1 MPGADGVIY
10 ERMGAA
16 VVPQHFYTSTTGKK
30 AVMAASGCILFLF
43 VVGHLI
49 GNLQI
54 YEGPEK
60 LNRYAV
66 LLRSMP
72 ALLWAVRVVLLAMVL
87 LHIWTSVQL
96 AACNMGARPVGYRKK
111 KATGS
116 SYASRTMYWSGP
128 IILAFVIYHLLDF
141 TFGKVNPH
149 FEPGD
154 VYGNVVASFQVIPVA
169 AFYILAMLLLCLHLY
184 HGLWSMFQSLGIAH
198 PRYTPMLRRGAAV
211 AATLIAV
218 GNISIPVAV
227 LAGWVR

>member
-1 MPGADGVIY
+1 
-10 ERMGAA
+10 MGSA
-16 VVPQHFYTSTTGKK
+16 VVPQKFYSSTTGKK
-30 AVMAASGCILFLF
+30 AAMAVSGCILFLF

-54 YEGPEK
+54 YEGPDQ

-66 LLRSMP
+66 LLRTEP
-72 ALLWAVRVVLLAMVL
+72 PLLWAVRIVLLAMLL
-87 LHIWTSVQL
+87 LHIWSSVQL
-96 AACNMGARPVGYRKK
+96 AARNLSARPEGYVQK

-149 FEPGD
+149 FEPGN

-169 AFYILAMLLLCLHLY
+169 AFYIIAMLLLCLHLY

-198 PRYTPMLRRGAAV
+198 PRWTPLLRRSAAV
-211 AATLIAV
+211 VAMLIAA

-227 LAGWVR
+227 LAGLVR

>member
-1 MPGADGVIY
+1 
-10 ERMGAA
+10 MGTA
-16 VVPQHFYTSTTGKK
+16 VVQEHFYTSTTGKK
-30 AVMAASGCILFLF
+30 AAMAVSGCILFLF
-43 VVGHLI
+43 VLGHLI

-66 LLRSMP
+66 LLRAEP
-72 ALLWAVRVVLLAMVL
+72 PLLWAVRLVLLGMVL
-87 LHIWTSVQL
+87 LHIWASMQL
-96 AACNMGARPVGYRKK
+96 AARNIGARPVGYRMK

-149 FEPGD
+149 YEPGN

-169 AFYILAMLLLCLHLY
+169 AFYIIAMLLLCLHLY

-198 PRYTPMLRRGAAV
+198 PRWTPMLRKGAAV
-211 AATLIAV
+211 VATLIAI

-227 LAGWVR
+227 LSGWIR

>member
-1 MPGADGVIY
+1 M
-10 ERMGAA
+10 MA
-16 VVPQHFYTSTTGKK
+16 V
-30 AVMAASGCILFLF
+30 SGCILFLF

-72 ALLWAVRVVLLAMVL
+72 ALLWSVRTVLLAMVL
-87 LHIWTSVQL
+87 LHIWSSVQL
-96 AACNMGARPVGYRKK
+96 AARNIGARPQGYLKK

-149 FEPGD
+149 FEPGN
-154 VYGNVVASFQVIPVA
+154 VYGNVVASFQLIPVA

-198 PRYTPMLRRGAAV
+198 PRYTPLLRRGAAV
-211 AATLIAV
+211 VAIVIAA
-218 GNISIPVAV
+218 GNISIPMAV
-227 LAGWVR
+227 LAGWVK

>member
-1 MPGADGVIY
+1 M
-10 ERMGAA
+10 A
-16 VVPQHFYTSTTGKK
+16 V
-30 AVMAASGCILFLF
+30 SGCILFLF

-54 YEGPEK
+54 YEGPDQ

-66 LLRSMP
+66 LLRTEP
-72 ALLWAVRVVLLAMVL
+72 PLLWAVRIVLLAMLL
-87 LHIWTSVQL
+87 LHIWSSVQL
-96 AACNMGARPVGYRKK
+96 AARNISARPERYVEK

-149 FEPGD
+149 FEPGN

-169 AFYILAMLLLCLHLY
+169 AFYIIAMLLLCLHLY

-198 PRYTPMLRRGAAV
+198 PRWTPLLRRSAAV
-211 AATLIAV
+211 VAMLIAA

-227 LAGWVR
+227 LAGLVR

>member
-1 MPGADGVIY
+1 M
-10 ERMGAA
+10 A
-16 VVPQHFYTSTTGKK
+16 V
-30 AVMAASGCILFLF
+30 SGCILFLF
-43 VVGHLI
+43 VLGHLI

-54 YEGPEK
+54 YEGPER
-60 LNRYAV
+60 LNQYAV
-66 LLRSMP
+66 LLRIEP
-72 ALLWAVRVVLLAMVL
+72 PLLWTVRVVLLAMVL
-87 LHIWTSVQL
+87 LHIWSAVQL
-96 AACNMGARPVGYRKK
+96 AARNVTARPVGYQKK

-149 FEPGD
+149 YEPGN

-169 AFYILAMLLLCLHLY
+169 VFYIIAMLLLCLHLY

-198 PRYTPMLRRGAAV
+198 PRYTPLLRKGAAV
-211 AATLIAV
+211 VATLIAV

-227 LAGWVR
+227 LSGWVR

>member
-1 MPGADGVIY
+1 M
-10 ERMGAA
+10 A
-16 VVPQHFYTSTTGKK
+16 V
-30 AVMAASGCILFLF
+30 SGCILFLF
-43 VVGHLI
+43 VLGHLI

-54 YEGPEK
+54 YEGPDQ

-66 LLRSMP
+66 LLRTEPS
-72 ALLWAVRVVLLAMVL
+72 LLWTVRIVLLAMVL
-87 LHIWTSVQL
+87 LHIWSSVQL
-96 AACNMGARPVGYRKK
+96 AARNISARPVGYRKK
-111 KATGS
+111 QATGS

-149 FEPGD
+149 YEPGN

-169 AFYILAMLLLCLHLY
+169 VFYIIAMLLLCLHLY

-211 AATLIAV
+211 VATLIAV

-227 LAGWVR
+227 LSGLIQ

>member
-1 MPGADGVIY
+1 MNATTVGPVG
-10 ERMGAA
+10 RLQ
-16 VVPQHFYTSTTGKK
+16 QHFYASTAGKK
-30 AVMAASGCILFLF
+30 AAMAISGFILFGF
-43 VVGHLI
+43 VVAHLI

-66 LLRSMP
+66 LLRTEP
-72 ALLWAVRVVLLAMVL
+72 ALLWAARLVLLAMVL
-87 LHIWTSVQL
+87 LHIWSSVQL
-96 AACNMGARPVGYRKK
+96 AVRNSGARPVGYKMK
-111 KATGS
+111 KATSS

-141 TFGKVNPH
+141 TFGAVNPH
-149 FEPGD
+149 YQPGN

-169 AFYILAMLLLCLHLY
+169 AFYIIAMLLLCLHLY

-198 PRYTPMLRRGAAV
+198 PRYTPMLRKAAGLV
-211 AATLIAV
+211 ATLIAL

-227 LAGWVR
+227 LSGLIR

>member
-1 MPGADGVIY
+1 
-10 ERMGAA
+10 MGSA
-16 VVPQHFYTSTTGKK
+16 VVQEHFYTSTTGKK
-30 AVMAASGCILFLF
+30 AAMAVSGCILFLF
-43 VVGHLI
+43 VVAHLI

-54 YEGPEK
+54 YEGQDK

-66 LLRSMP
+66 LLRAEP
-72 ALLWAVRVVLLAMVL
+72 ALLWAARIVLLGML
-87 LHIWTSVQL
+87 LVHIWSAIQL
-96 AACNMGARPVGYRKK
+96 AARNIGARPVGYRKK
-111 KATGS
+111 KAAGS

-141 TFGKVNPH
+141 TFGLVNPH
-149 FEPGD
+149 YQPGN
-154 VYGNVVASFQVIPVA
+154 VYGNVVASFQLIPVA
-169 AFYILAMLLLCLHLY
+169 MFYIIAMLLLCLHLY

-211 AATLIAV
+211 VAALIAA

>member
-1 MPGADGVIY
+1 M
-10 ERMGAA
+10 A
-16 VVPQHFYTSTTGKK
+16 V
-30 AVMAASGCILFLF
+30 SGCILFLF

-60 LNRYAV
+60 LNRYAA

-72 ALLWAVRVVLLAMVL
+72 ALLWGVRTVLLAMVL
-87 LHIWTSVQL
+87 LHIWSSVQL
-96 AACNMGARPVGYRKK
+96 AGRNIAARPVGYRMK

-141 TFGKVNPH
+141 TFGRVNPH
-149 FEPGD
+149 FQPGN
-154 VYGNVVASFQVIPVA
+154 VYGNVVASFQLIPVA
-169 AFYILAMLLLCLHLY
+169 VFYIIAMLLLCLHLY

-198 PRYTPMLRRGAAV
+198 PRYTPMLRKGAAV
-211 AATLIAV
+211 LATLIAA
-218 GNISIPVAV
+218 GNISIPLAV
-227 LAGWVR
+227 LAGWVK

>member
-1 MPGADGVIY
+1 
-10 ERMGAA
+10 MGITA
-16 VVPQHFYTSTTGKK
+16 VRPAGLVKETFYSSTAGKK
-30 AVMAASGCILFLF
+30 AVMAVSGCILFLF

-54 YEGPEK
+54 YEGPQK
-60 LNRYAV
+60 LNHYAV
-66 LLRSMP
+66 LLRTEP

-87 LHIWTSVQL
+87 LHIWSSIQL
-96 AACNMGARPVGYRKK
+96 AARNMGARPVGYQKK

-141 TFGKVNPH
+141 TFGAVNPH
-149 FEPGD
+149 FEPGN
-154 VYGNVVASFQVIPVA
+154 VYGNVVASFQVVPVA
-169 AFYILAMLLLCLHLY
+169 VFYIIAMLLLCMHLY

-198 PRYTPMLRRGAAV
+198 PRYTPMLRTGAAV
-211 AATLIAV
+211 VATLIAA

-227 LAGWVR
+227 LSGLIK

>member
-1 MPGADGVIY
+1 M
-10 ERMGAA
+10 A
-16 VVPQHFYTSTTGKK
+16 V
-30 AVMAASGCILFLF
+30 SGCILFLF

-60 LNRYAV
+60 LNRYAA

-72 ALLWAVRVVLLAMVL
+72 ALLWGVRTVLLAMVL
-87 LHIWTSVQL
+87 LHIWSSVQL
-96 AACNMGARPVGYRKK
+96 AGRNIAARPVGYRMK

-141 TFGKVNPH
+141 TFGRVNPH
-149 FEPGD
+149 FQPGN
-154 VYGNVVASFQVIPVA
+154 VYGNVVASFQLIPVA
-169 AFYILAMLLLCLHLY
+169 AFYIIAMLLLCLHLY

-198 PRYTPMLRRGAAV
+198 PRYTPMLRKGAAV
-211 AATLIAV
+211 LATLIAA
-218 GNISIPVAV
+218 GNISIPLAV
-227 LAGWVR
+227 LIGWVK

>member
-1 MPGADGVIY
+1 M
-10 ERMGAA
+10 A
-16 VVPQHFYTSTTGKK
+16 V
-30 AVMAASGCILFLF
+30 SGCILFLF

-54 YEGPEK
+54 YEGPDQ

-66 LLRSMP
+66 LLRTEP
-72 ALLWAVRVVLLAMVL
+72 PLLWAVRIVLLAMLL
-87 LHIWTSVQL
+87 LHIWSSVQL
-96 AACNMGARPVGYRKK
+96 AARNISARPERYVEK

-141 TFGKVNPH
+141 TFGNVNPH
-149 FEPGD
+149 FEPGN

-169 AFYILAMLLLCLHLY
+169 AFYIIAMLLLCLHLY

-198 PRYTPMLRRGAAV
+198 PRWTPLLRRSAAV
-211 AATLIAV
+211 VAMLIAA

-227 LAGWVR
+227 LAGLVR

>member
-1 MPGADGVIY
+1 MAT
-10 ERMGAA
+10 A
-16 VVPQHFYTSTTGKK
+16 VVPHRFYSSTTGKK
-30 AVMAASGCILFLF
+30 AAMALSGCILFLF

-54 YEGPEK
+54 YEGPDK

-72 ALLWAVRVVLLAMVL
+72 ALLWGVRVVLLGMVL
-87 LHIWTSVQL
+87 LHIWTSIQL
-96 AACNMGARPVGYRKK
+96 AARNIGARPVGYQMK

-141 TFGKVNPH
+141 TFGNVNPH
-149 FEPGD
+149 YQPGN
-154 VYGNVVASFQVIPVA
+154 VYGNVVASFQLIPVA

-198 PRYTPMLRRGAAV
+198 PRYTPILRKGAAV
-211 AATLIAV
+211 MAALIAV

-227 LAGWVR
+227 LAGWIR